1 MLKNLL
7 KSFIFFTLIS
17 LGMIQSAQA
26 FSVSEDEVNNYLA
39 KKGEIADKLGFPG
52 LFSLDYKL
60 NNLTTRIGQNNSERV
75 EISGAMDSI
84 LGIQKQELTGKLNLT
99 IDTIPYYDAEKG
111 AVYLRDIRILKWS
124 GEPQKYMEQLQPIMP
139 FINQGVAALMMAM
152 PIHTLDESKPRDALI
167 KKFAKGIRVEQGRLS
182 LDAGVL

>member
-1 MLKNLL
+1 
-7 KSFIFFTLIS
+7 
-17 LGMIQSAQA
+17 
-26 FSVSEDEVNNYLA
+26 
-39 KKGEIADKLGFPG
+39 
-52 LFSLDYKL
+52 
-60 NNLTTRIGQNNSERV
+60 ERV

-152 PIHTLDESKPRDALI
+152 PIYTLDESKPRDALI